1 MTNKIKGLFNNLK
14 NIWQK
19 RKWLVIT
26 VIVVLGLVLNSII
39 KNKANQPVLVFA
51 HPTIETI
58 TKTLDVSGVIDAKEK
73 VSLRFVAGGK
83 VVYLGA
89 KEGEAVKK
97 WQTIATVDQR
107 TALKTQEKYL
117 NAYSKERLDWDQRQD
132 DIGDG
137 TTVDESL
144 KRTIDKEQ
152 FDLTNSVLDVE
163 LAAISISN
171 GIMTS
176 PFDGILIKSPTPVT
190 GVQLLATDSFEIV
203 NPATLTFKALVDE
216 SDISLVTQN
225 QSATIELD
233 AYPDENLTSA
243 VSYISFQSVPSA
255 SGTAFIVEFPISSS
269 DLTKYRLG
277 MNGDVKIELE
287 TKHDVMTVPLVAIKE
302 RDSKTYVDVK
312 IDNKTTEE
320 REIVVGLE
328 TDEKIEVISGLST
341 TDEIVIPE

>member
-1 MTNKIKGLFNNLK
+1 MANKIKGLFSNLK
-14 NIWQK
+14 SIWQK
-19 RKWLVIT
+19 RKWLIIT
-26 VIVVLGLVLNSII
+26 VVVILGLILNNII
-39 KNKANQPVLVFA
+39 KSKANQPVLVFA

-89 KEGEAVKK
+89 KEGDTVKK

-171 GIMTS
+171 GVMTS

-233 AYPDENLTSA
+233 AYPEENFTSA
-243 VSYISFQSVPSA
+243 VNYISFQSVPSA
-255 SGTAFIVEFPISSS
+255 SGTAFVVEFPISSN

-287 TKHDVMTVPLVAIKE
+287 TKQNVMTVPLVAIKE
-302 RDSKTYVDVK
+302 RDGKTYVDIK

-320 REIVVGLE
+320 REIEVGLE
-328 TDEKIEVISGLST
+328 TDEKIEVVSGLST
-341 TDEIVIPE
+341 SDEIVIPE